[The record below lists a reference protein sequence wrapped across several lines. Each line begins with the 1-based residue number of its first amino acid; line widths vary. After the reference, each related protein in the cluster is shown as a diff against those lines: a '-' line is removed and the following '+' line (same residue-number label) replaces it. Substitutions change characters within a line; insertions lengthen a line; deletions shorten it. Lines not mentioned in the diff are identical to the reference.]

1 MKNLQ
6 EFPHPAFSHHLPERE
21 GKECIDFFS
30 PKSCLHAQSHSFVVW
45 LQLQREYDLRLLK
58 RERQVELREH
68 IPAFPTE
75 AETPVSA

>member
-1 MKNLQ
+1 MKSLQ
-6 EFPHPAFSHHLPERE
+6 ESPHSACSCFLPEGE
-21 GKECIDFFS
+21 SKECIDFFS

-45 LQLQREYDLRLLK
+45 LQLQMEYDLRLLK
-58 RERQVELREH
+58 RERQVELRER